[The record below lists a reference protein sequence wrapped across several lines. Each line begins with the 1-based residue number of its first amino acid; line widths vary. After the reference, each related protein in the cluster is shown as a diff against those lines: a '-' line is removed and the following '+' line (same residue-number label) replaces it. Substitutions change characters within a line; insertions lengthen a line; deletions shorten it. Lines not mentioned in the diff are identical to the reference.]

1 MFEEDIFGED
11 TVSLVLR
18 YSDYVRQYFDKKSK
32 VVTFDRI
39 KAVLTDQEMNCFFS
53 KKDDRRHIITIP
65 VSDNGCN
72 GKVEFYVEWHETNS
86 YEIKVNKECKS
97 RYAAESPDVDLKYT
111 IEQRCKI
118 LFLEMQDQFND
129 FTAIS
134 ELYNL
139 KERVSRLEIAPATI
153 IENERQLWTKY
164 IEAQRMIV
172 KKLQEPFCCS
182 GKFRLEPIIGAKGD
196 VTRYKLYVPIEY
208 SASSVPEAF
217 SNFMKDYEESFGS
230 TIIIDKDGNAR
241 LTKEELNRV
250 DIMIQRKFDKE
261 IGRQEKITCSV
272 KITPLGIYDKLKAEF
287 DERRWDVNLDYDRQD
302 NFLCV
307 SCRDGKFVK
316 IPREIIDKYGLK
328 LTGVFCKYIKNDEYN
343 RRFVEIEK
351 QAVKLPNMYKINLVA
366 QKMRDAAFDRK
377 KELERED

>member
-139 KERVSRLEIAPATI
+139 KERVSRLE
-153 IENERQLWTKY
+153 
-164 IEAQRMIV
+164 
-172 KKLQEPFCCS
+172 
-182 GKFRLEPIIGAKGD
+182 D
-196 VTRYKLYVPIEY
+196 
-208 SASSVPEAF
+208 SS
-217 SNFMKDYEESFGS
+217 
-230 TIIIDKDGNAR
+230 
-241 LTKEELNRV
+241 
-250 DIMIQRKFDKE
+250 
-261 IGRQEKITCSV
+261 C
-272 KITPLGIYDKLKAEF
+272 
-287 DERRWDVNLDYDRQD
+287 
-302 NFLCV
+302 
-307 SCRDGKFVK
+307 
-316 IPREIIDKYGLK
+316 
-328 LTGVFCKYIKNDEYN
+328 YN
-343 RRFVEIEK
+343 
-351 QAVKLPNMYKINLVA
+351 Y
-366 QKMRDAAFDRK
+366 
-377 KELERED
+377 